1 MEMGR
6 RSFVL
11 KDLEENTTEIEKLN
25 TNIQQLASDIHILQ
39 FKGRSLFD
47 ESLSLESST
56 DPKEKKQKRRLA
68 SLKTN
73 GNK

>member
-1 MEMGR
+1 MHQKKI
-6 RSFVL
+6 FCI
-11 KDLEENTTEIEKLN
+11 DLEENTTKIQKLK
-25 TNIQQLASDIHILQ
+25 TNLQQLASDIHILQ
-39 FKGRSLFD
+39 DQGSSLFD